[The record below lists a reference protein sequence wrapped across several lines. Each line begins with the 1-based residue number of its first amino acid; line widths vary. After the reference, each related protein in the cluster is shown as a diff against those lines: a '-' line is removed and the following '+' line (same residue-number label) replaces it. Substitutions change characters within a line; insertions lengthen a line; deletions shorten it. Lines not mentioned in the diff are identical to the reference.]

1 MAASSDAKGL
11 YTKHS
16 FFAPKFHMKI
26 FLYLVNVYLNFQF
39 ILNSCD
45 YIESKFIVKSQ
56 TE

>member
-1 MAASSDAKGL
+1 
-11 YTKHS
+11 
-16 FFAPKFHMKI
+16 MKI